1 MSTLATAAKHIR
13 RSPYQALAAV
23 TTMFVT
29 FLLAGIVFLSV
40 VASFFTLQYFEG
52 KPQITVFMA
61 DKSDKQE
68 AEGLGKTLEQTGK
81 VASVTYVSKEDA
93 LAIYREQNK
102 NDPLL
107 LEMVT
112 ADILPASLEISAKEP
127 KYLADLVPIIKEASG
142 VEEVVYQ
149 KDVVDAL
156 IAWTNAIRL
165 IGGVLT
171 GLLAFNSILTIMT
184 VVGMKIALKREEID
198 VLRLVGASRW
208 YIRLPFVLEGGLYGI
223 GGALLSWAIIML
235 LVIWLQP
242 VLFGFLGMI
251 PPFSSI
257 LLSAT
262 STPFIV
268 SSLGFLG
275 GLLVTGFFLGSVGSL
290 IALGRYLKF

>member
-1 MSTLATAAKHIR
+1 M
-13 RSPYQALAAV
+13 
-23 TTMFVT
+23 
-29 FLLAGIVFLSV
+29 
-40 VASFFTLQYFEG
+40 
-52 KPQITVFMA
+52 
-61 DKSDKQE
+61 
-68 AEGLGKTLEQTGK
+68 
-81 VASVTYVSKEDA
+81 SKEDA

>member
-13 RSPYQALAAV
+13 RSPYQAMAAT

-40 VASFFTLQYFEG
+40 VASFFTLRYFEG

-68 AEGLGKTLEQTGK
+68 AELLGKTLEQTGK
-81 VASVTYVSKEDA
+81 VTSVAYVSKEDA

-127 KYLADLVPIIKEASG
+127 QYLADLVPIIKEAGG

-208 YIRLPFVLEGGLYGI
+208 YIRMPFVLEGGLYGT

-235 LVIWLQP
+235 LVLWLQP

-262 STPFIV
+262 STPFIL

-275 GLLVTGFFLGSVGSL
+275 GMLVTGFLLGSVGSL

>member
-13 RSPYQALAAV
+13 RSPYQAMAAT

-40 VASFFTLQYFEG
+40 VASFFTLRYFEG

-68 AEGLGKTLEQTGK
+68 AELLGKTLEQTGK
-81 VASVTYVSKEDA
+81 VTSVAYVSKEDA

-127 KYLADLVPIIKEASG
+127 QYLADLVPIIKEAGG

-184 VVGMKIALKREEID
+184 VVGMKIAIKREEID

-208 YIRLPFVLEGGLYGI
+208 YIRMPFVLEGGLYGA

-262 STPFIV
+262 STPFIL

-275 GLLVTGFFLGSVGSL
+275 GMLVTGFFLGSVGSL